1 MLNFKDSFFARLFDA
16 IDNNS
21 ILIAIDENNKYLP
34 VWCSREYA
42 EMMEGSI
49 EEVIAYEIEAQ
60 FETVHPDD
68 RDKVA
73 YIFEHH
79 NTIDR
84 KNSFLIGL

>member
-1 MLNFKDSFFARLFDA
+1 MLNFKDSFFAKLFDA

-49 EEVIAYEIEAQ
+49 ESGRMIIRRDEFSSGRNECS
-60 FETVHPDD
+60 PD
-68 RDKVA
+68 KA
-73 YIFEHH
+73 
-79 NTIDR
+79 
-84 KNSFLIGL
+84 GGAG